1 MRGTIAGAR
10 PRVTARGAVSIVF
23 AVHATLFAS
32 WAAHIPSVEG
42 RLHIDDQT
50 LGLAL
55 VGGPIGAI
63 CSVAVVGWALRCWG
77 SRVVVRWTLLGYCVT
92 GPLIGLAD
100 RAVLLFG
107 ALALWGAF
115 QGALDVAMN
124 TQGTTVEWS
133 LRRPVLPGLHACW
146 SLGAFLGSGL
156 GLAGVWIGVS
166 LAWQFVVL
174 GAVVALLGVGL
185 SPRLLDDPAR
195 PAPDAASDTWPEPTR
210 TRSDLRAALRNPV
223 VVALGLI
230 SVASAWCEG
239 AAESW
244 SAVYLRDSL
253 HASPAG
259 LGFVAF
265 SLGMLLVRTVGNR
278 LLVRYPAT
286 RVLPVVAAV
295 ATAGMAA
302 ALIAGGLVAA
312 VVGFGCLG
320 VGIGLVVP
328 TTYSASARVPGVSA
342 GTAIAVVS
350 AIAWAGSLGGA
361 PLIGRL
367 SDTWSLPTALTLV
380 PVLTVVIAV
389 AARVVRIGG
398 RYDSR

>member
-10 PRVTARGAVSIVF
+10 PRVTARLAVSIVF
-23 AVHATLFAS
+23 VVHATLFAS
-32 WAAHIPSVEG
+32 WAAHIPSVKD

-55 VGGPIGAI
+55 VGGPVGAI
-63 CSVAVVGWALRCWG
+63 CSATVIGWALRRWG
-77 SRVVVRWTLLGYCVT
+77 SRTVVRWTLLGYCLT
-92 GPLIGLAD
+92 GPLIGLVD
-100 RAVLLFG
+100 RAALLFV

-124 TQGTTVEWS
+124 TQGTTVERS
-133 LRRPVLPGLHACW
+133 LHRPVLPGLHACW

-156 GLAGVWIGVS
+156 GLAGVWLEVS

-174 GAVVALLGVGL
+174 GAVAAALGV
-185 SPRLLDDPAR
+185 SMSTRLLDDPAT
-195 PAPDAASDTWPEPTR
+195 PAQEAAADEPSVPDRKRGDLLAAF
-210 TRSDLRAALRNPV
+210 RNSV
-223 VVALGLI
+223 IVTLGLI
-230 SVASAWCEG
+230 AVASAWCEG

-265 SLGMLLVRTVGNR
+265 SLGMLAVRACGNR
-278 LLVRYPAT
+278 LLGRYPAT
-286 RVLPVVAAV
+286 RVLPVVAAI
-295 ATAGMAA
+295 ATVGMTA
-302 ALIAGGLVAA
+302 ALLAGGLTAA

-328 TTYSASARVPGVSA
+328 TTYSASARVPGVAS

-350 AIAWAGSLGGA
+350 AIAWIGSLGGA

-367 SDTWSLPTALTLV
+367 SDTWSLPAALTLV

-389 AARVVRIGG
+389 MSRVVRVGG
-398 RYDSR
+398 RYEAW